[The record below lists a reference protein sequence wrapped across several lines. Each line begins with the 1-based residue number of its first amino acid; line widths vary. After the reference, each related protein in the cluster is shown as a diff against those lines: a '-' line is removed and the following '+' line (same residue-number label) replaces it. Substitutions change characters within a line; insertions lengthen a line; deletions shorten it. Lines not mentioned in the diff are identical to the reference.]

1 MRWRLLI
8 AALIAGF
15 GLSFAAVRALPT
27 ATVSGVVLD
36 ENSQPVEGASVRVKA
51 TTNATTTGPDGTFAL
66 ANVPEGIT
74 ATITAW
80 YAEYYITETHV
91 IPPVSGVT
99 FQLNPYPTTD
109 NPDYPWIF
117 PHRADSP
124 PEVDYG
130 CDTCHASIIVAQWE
144 SNAHSG
150 AATNPRFF
158 SMYNG
163 TDTTGRPGVA
173 PGYKLDFP
181 NTAGNCANCHA
192 PGAAANKPFTADMN
206 QLSSV
211 ETNGV
216 FCDFC
221 HKAGGV
227 YLDPA
232 TGLPYPNVPG
242 VMSMD
247 LRRPPDG
254 QQMFFGPFDD
264 IPEPDTLLPMIK
276 QGQFCAACH
285 NFSFWGT
292 PIYQSFAEWLASPY
306 PAQGVHCQTCH
317 MPPDGVTTNF
327 APGAGGVERDPETI
341 PSHFQF
347 GATNQEFLQ
356 TTVSMTVQAAVIGRQ
371 GGRGAGGQ
379 GSGGAR
385 ERRSGG
391 AGERI
396 RVTVAITNTQAGH
409 HVPTDQPA
417 RHMIL
422 VVRATD
428 GGGAELTQVAGEA
441 VPAWCGVGQDPDD
454 YAGRPGK
461 AFAKVLRSLNTG
473 EEPTAAY
480 WTPTIIV
487 SDNRIPALGVDTSIY
502 EFSAPPAGTAN
513 VEATLIFRRAF
524 KELMEDKRWDT
535 PDIVMEQE
543 TRSVVVP

>member
-1 MRWRLLI
+1 MKWRLLI
-8 AALIAGF
+8 VVLIV
-15 GLSFAAVRALPT
+15 GLSLTFVGVWALQT
-27 ATVSGVVLD
+27 VSVSGVVLD
-36 ENSQPVEGASVRVKA
+36 EDSQPVDGATVRVKA
-51 TTNATTTGPDGTFAL
+51 TTNSTTTGPDGAFTLDGL
-66 ANVPEGIT
+66 AEGIT

-80 YAEYYITETHV
+80 QAEYYIAETEV
-91 IPPVSGVT
+91 MPPASDVT
-99 FQLNPYPTTD
+99 FQLNLYPTTD

-144 SNAHSG
+144 ANAHAR

-163 TDTTGRPGVA
+163 TDTTGQPDVA

-181 NTAGNCANCHA
+181 NTAGKCANCHA

-206 QLSSV
+206 ELSEV
-211 ETNGV
+211 EANGV

-221 HKAGGV
+221 HKTGGV

-232 TGLPYPNVPG
+232 TGLPYHNVPG

-264 IPEPDTLLPMIK
+264 IPEPDTYLPLIK

-292 PIYQSFAEWLASPY
+292 PIYQSFTEWLDSPY

-327 APGAGGVERDPETI
+327 APGHGGLERDPQTI

-347 GATNQEFLQ
+347 GALHPEFLQ
-356 TTVSMTVQAAVIGRQ
+356 NTVTMTVQPAVIGD
-371 GGRGAGGQ
+371 
-379 GSGGAR
+379 
-385 ERRSGG
+385 
-391 AGERI
+391 
-396 RVTVAITNTQAGH
+396 RVRATVTITNTQAGH
-409 HVPTDQPA
+409 HVPTDHPA
-417 RHMIL
+417 RHIIL
-422 VVRATD
+422 VVQATD
-428 GGGAELTQVAGEA
+428 DQQQELAQVAGSV
-441 VPAWCGVGQDPDD
+441 VPDWGGDMAD
-454 YAGRPGK
+454 RPGK
-461 AFAKVLRSLNTG
+461 TFAKVLRSLSTG
-473 EEPTAAY
+473 QEPTAAY
-480 WTPTIIV
+480 WTPTIVV
-487 SDNRIPALGVDTSIY
+487 SDNRIPALGVDTSVY
-502 EFSAPPAGTAN
+502 EFAAPQAGTVS
-513 VEATLIFRRAF
+513 VEATLTFRRAF
-524 KELMEDKRWDT
+524 WDLMQTKRWEDT

-543 TRSVVVP
+543 TESIAIE

>member
-8 AALIAGF
+8 AALIAG
-15 GLSFAAVRALPT
+15 LSLTLAVVRALP
-27 ATVSGVVLD
+27 ASTVSGVVLD
-36 ENSQPVEGASVRVKA
+36 DHGQPVEGATVRVKA
-51 TTNATTTGPDGTFAL
+51 TTNATTTGPDGSFTL
-66 ANVPEGIT
+66 ASVSQGIT
-74 ATITAW
+74 AAVTAW
-80 YAEYYITETHV
+80 KADYYIAELEVT
-91 IPPVSGVT
+91 PPASGVT
-99 FQLNPYPTTD
+99 FHLNPYPTTD
-109 NPDYPWIF
+109 NPNYPWIY

-144 SNAHSG
+144 SNAHAG

-158 SMYNG
+158 SLYNG

-206 QLSSV
+206 QLSTV

-221 HKAGGV
+221 HKTGGV

-247 LRRPPDG
+247 LRRPPGG

-264 IPEPDTLLPMIK
+264 IPEPDTFLPQIE

-306 PAQGVHCQTCH
+306 PARDIQCQTCH
-317 MPPDGVTTNF
+317 MTPDGVTTNF
-327 APGAGGVERDPETI
+327 APGHGGVERDPQTI
-341 PSHFQF
+341 PSHFQY
-347 GATNQEFLQ
+347 GTRYPEFLQ
-356 TTVSMTVQAAVIGRQ
+356 SAVDMTVQAAVIG
-371 GGRGAGGQ
+371 GRVRAT
-379 GSGGAR
+379 
-385 ERRSGG
+385 
-391 AGERI
+391 
-396 RVTVAITNTQAGH
+396 VTITNTGAGH
-409 HVPTDQPA
+409 DIPTDQPA
-417 RHMIL
+417 RHLIL
-422 VVRATD
+422 VVRARD
-428 GGGAELTQVAGEA
+428 AGGVELTQVAGES
-441 VPAWCGVGQDPDD
+441 VPAWCGLGDAPDD
-454 YAGRPGK
+454 YGGRPGK

-480 WTPTIIV
+480 WSPTIIV
-487 SDNRIPALGVDTSIY
+487 SDNRIPALGSDTSVY
-502 EFSAPPAGTAN
+502 EFAVPGAGSAN
-513 VEATLIFRRAF
+513 VQATLIFRRAF
-524 KELMEDKRWDT
+524 KSLMEAKRWDT
-535 PDIVMEQE
+535 PDIVLVQE
-543 TRSVVVP
+543 TRSVASDQ

>member
-1 MRWRLLI
+1 MTRKTAIRWRLLI
-8 AALIAGF
+8 GALIV
-15 GLSFAAVRALPT
+15 GLGLTFVAVRALPT

-36 ENSQPVEGASVRVKA
+36 ENDLPVEGATVRVKA
-51 TTNATTTGPDGTFAL
+51 TTNATTTGSDGTFTL
-66 ANVPEGIT
+66 TGVPEGIT

-80 YAEYYITETHV
+80 QAEYYIAETDV
-91 IPPVSGVT
+91 VPPVSDVT
-99 FQLNPYPTTD
+99 FRLNLYPTTD
-109 NPDYPWIF
+109 NPDYPWIY

-124 PEVDYG
+124 PEVNYG

-144 SNAHSG
+144 ANAHAR
-150 AATNPRFF
+150 AATSPRFF

-163 TDTTGRPGVA
+163 TDTTGRPGVS

-206 QLSSV
+206 QLSEV

-221 HKAGGV
+221 HKTGGV

-232 TGLPYPNVPG
+232 TGLPYHNVPG
-242 VMSMD
+242 AMSMD

-264 IPEPDTLLPMIK
+264 IPEPDTYLPLIK

-327 APGAGGVERDPETI
+327 APGHGGMERDPQTI

-347 GATNQEFLQ
+347 GTMNLEFLQ
-356 TTVSMTVQAAVIGRQ
+356 NTVSMTVQTALVGD
-371 GGRGAGGQ
+371 
-379 GSGGAR
+379 
-385 ERRSGG
+385 
-391 AGERI
+391 
-396 RVTVAITNTQAGH
+396 RVRATVTITNTQAGH

-417 RHMIL
+417 RHLIL
-422 VVRATD
+422 VVQATD
-428 GGGAELTQVAGEA
+428 GGGELTQVAGET
-441 VPAWCGVGQDPDD
+441 VPDWCGVGQDADD
-454 YAGRPGK
+454 YGGRPGK
-461 AFAKVLRSLNTG
+461 AFAKVLRGLNTG

-480 WTPTIIV
+480 WSPTIIV
-487 SDNRIPALGVDTSIY
+487 SDNRIPALGADTSVY
-502 EFSAPPAGTAN
+502 EFAAPPAGTVN

-524 KELMEDKRWDT
+524 KALMEAKRWDT

-543 TRSVVVP
+543 VQSVVMP